1 MVLMGLVVYGRP
13 VKCVGPSWC
22 CAKMLSLF
30 LGVVIVVGSTGCISR
45 PTKPLVLTEQTGAI
59 PVEFSG
65 ADCDIPILSSRPPKA
80 HEVIARVKTYG
91 NQGTGMEAMR
101 TALHREACAIGA
113 EAIVL
118 ERVKAGDF
126 QDEVTVQHQGAS
138 TSRDYRSRSDYEY
151 QLVGL
156 AIRYEPAN

>member
-1 MVLMGLVVYGRP
+1 MCRTFLVTC
-13 VKCVGPSWC
+13 VK
-22 CAKMLSLF
+22 KLSLF
-30 LGVVIVVGSTGCISR
+30 LGAVIVIGSTGCVSR
-45 PTKPLVLTEQTGAI
+45 PIKPLVLTEQTGAI

-65 ADCDIPILSSRPPKA
+65 TDCAIPILSSRPPKA

-101 TALHREACAIGA
+101 TALHQEACAIGA

-156 AIRYEPAN
+156 AIRYKRENTLSTR